1 MSSKANPLET
11 ENLQREVAIVTTTI
25 VPKNTDQKSEV
36 ELQPKLANIAE
47 IQPESEPKKVI
58 SLEDFLVRPRDKM
71 EWVDGNLI
79 EKTGM
84 TFKHGLA
91 QVNLATDWR
100 NYKNSSGQGG
110 EVITEIL
117 CYTHKNG
124 LRPDVA
130 YITPELLPPSGN
142 FTAFPQSFP
151 LIAEIASPE
160 DSGEELFAK
169 AREYLASGCLEV
181 WLLFP
186 EARLIFVNVG
196 ERWLLFNADEV
207 VNTQKVLAG
216 FSVAVNEL
224 LAEKTCH
231 KCHLMK

>member
-1 MSSKANPLET
+1 
-11 ENLQREVAIVTTTI
+11 VTATTI
-25 VPKNTDQKSEV
+25 VPKTADKKNEPEALPQLE
-36 ELQPKLANIAE
+36 NIAQ

-58 SLEDFLVRPRDKM
+58 SLQIFLVRPHDKM
-71 EWVDGNLI
+71 EWVDGNLV

-117 CYTHKNG
+117 CDTGKNG
-124 LRPDVA
+124 LRPDIA
-130 YITPELLPPSGN
+130 YITPELLPQSGN
-142 FTAFPQSFP
+142 FTSFSQSFP

-169 AREYLASGCLEV
+169 AHEYLESGCLEV

-186 EARLIFVNVG
+186 EARLIFVNAG
-196 ERWLLFNADEV
+196 NNWLLFNADEV
-207 VNTQKVLAG
+207 VNTQRVLTG
-216 FSVAVNEL
+216 FSVAVSEL
-224 LAEKTCH
+224 LA
-231 KCHLMK
+231 

>member
-1 MSSKANPLET
+1 MTA
-11 ENLQREVAIVTTTI
+11 TI
-25 VPKNTDQKSEV
+25 ILPKNTDQKSQYES
-36 ELQPKLANIAE
+36 QPTFENIAE
-47 IQPESEPKKVI
+47 TQPKSDYQKVI
-58 SLEDFLVRPRDKM
+58 SLENFLVRPRDKM
-71 EWVDGNLI
+71 EWVDGNLV

-117 CYTHKNG
+117 CYTGKNG

-142 FTAFPQSFP
+142 FTSFSQSFP

-169 AREYLASGCLEV
+169 AQEYLESGCLEI

-186 EARLIFVNVG
+186 EARLIFVNAG
-196 ERWLLFNADEV
+196 ERWQLFNADELV
-207 VNTQKVLAG
+207 ETQRVLAG
-216 FSVAVNEL
+216 FSVAVSEL
-224 LAEKTCH
+224 LA
-231 KCHLMK
+231 